1 MQTFDCISELQACI
15 KHARQ
20 QGKTIGFVPTM
31 GNLHA
36 GHISLV
42 EIAQQHCDFVVVSI
56 FINPMQFGENEDL
69 DAYPRTLEDD
79 QDKLIAQGADAL
91 FFPSAEM
98 IYPHGLEQQTT
109 VSVPHL
115 TRRHCGAARPGHFDG
130 VTTIVNKLFNIVQA
144 DIAVFGQKDFQ
155 QLAVIKKMVKDLC
168 MPINIIGAE
177 TARAEDGLA
186 LSSRN
191 QYLST
196 SNRKIASQLS
206 SVIRQAQENINNRES
221 LQATTIKELE
231 QQACHKLEQQGFIVD
246 YFNIVDASTLT
257 SVTEHTSEIVILAAA
272 LLGSTRLI
280 DNLCF
285 FR

>member
-1 MQTFDCISELQACI
+1 
-15 KHARQ
+15 
-20 QGKTIGFVPTM
+20 
-31 GNLHA
+31 
-36 GHISLV
+36 
-42 EIAQQHCDFVVVSI
+42 
-56 FINPMQFGENEDL
+56 
-69 DAYPRTLEDD
+69 
-79 QDKLIAQGADAL
+79 
-91 FFPSAEM
+91 
-98 IYPHGLEQQTT
+98 
-109 VSVPHL
+109 
-115 TRRHCGAARPGHFDG
+115 
-130 VTTIVNKLFNIVQA
+130 IVQA